1 MIEAD
6 IVDFYDTYTGV
17 MEDGEI
23 ARELRLPVSE
33 LKRTVKA
40 FSSLCWTCSK
50 ACNGRQCTWVRYGI
64 YPSYVDMDEDGRIV
78 RCERYK
84 EDA

>member
-17 MEDGEI
+17 MKDGEI

-40 FSSLCWTCSK
+40 FSSLC
-50 ACNGRQCTWVRYGI
+50 
-64 YPSYVDMDEDGRIV
+64 
-78 RCERYK
+78 
-84 EDA
+84 

>member
-23 ARELRLPVSE
+23 AREVGLTVDK
-33 LKRTVKA
+33 LKVTVKKY
-40 FSSLCWTCSK
+40 SCLCWHCSK

-64 YPSYVDMDEDGRIV
+64 YPSYVDMD
-78 RCERYK
+78 
-84 EDA
+84 